1 MNNVKIPTLKELET
15 AEPAFYGGH
24 RLCAGCAEGTI
35 VRQVL
40 DAARYA
46 EFDGAKTDLK
56 DPYPVVV
63 GVATGCLEVATT
75 PCPYTSWGVPTLHN
89 AFENVAATM
98 SGVVEAYS
106 VMRKKGRLASKKEY
120 RFVAFAGDGGTY
132 DIGFQSLS
140 GALER
145 GHKFLYVC
153 LNNEGYMNTGIQ
165 RSSATPYGAWTTT
178 TNAGKVEWRKN
189 LTEIIAAHGIP
200 YVAQAAP
207 FSTKPRDLYEKVG
220 RAFEAEGSAF
230 MNILSPC
237 SRGWRFPEGDTI
249 KLARLAVE
257 TCYWPLFEIIEGKWT
272 LNYKPKA
279 KMPVVEF
286 LSAQEKF
293 KGVLGDKE
301 KVAYIQNRIDQEWQT
316 LLTKC
321 GV

>member
-1 MNNVKIPTLKELET
+1 MSTVNLPTFKDLET
-15 AEPAFYGGH
+15 TEPAFAGGH

-40 DAARYA
+40 DAARYSSP
-46 EFDGAKTDLK
+46 DGTKINLK

-75 PCPYTSWGVPTLHN
+75 PCPYTSWGVPAFHN
-89 AFENVAATM
+89 AFENIAATM
-98 SGVVEAYS
+98 SGVAEAYA
-106 VMRKKGRLASKKEY
+106 VLKKRGKTAQKKDH

-165 RSSATPYGAWTTT
+165 RSSATPFGAWTTT
-178 TNAGKVEWRKN
+178 TNAGKVEWRKD
-189 LTEIIAAHGIP
+189 LTSIIVAHGIP

-207 FSTKPRDLYEKVG
+207 FSAKPRDLYEKVG
-220 RAFEAEGSAF
+220 RAFAAGGPAF
-230 MNILSPC
+230 MNVLSPC
-237 SRGWRFPEGDTI
+237 SRGWRFPEKDTM

-257 TCYWPLFEIIEGKWT
+257 TCYWPLFEVTEGKWT
-272 LNYKPKA
+272 LNYKPKN
-279 KMPVVEF
+279 KLPVSEF

-293 KGVLGDKE
+293 KNILNDKE
-301 KVAYIQNRIDQEWQT
+301 KVCYIQNRIDLEWRT
-316 LLTKC
+316 LLAKC
-321 GV
+321 GA

>member
-15 AEPAFYGGH
+15 AQPAFYGGH
-24 RLCAGCAEGTI
+24 RLCAGCAESII

-40 DAARYA
+40 DAARFA
-46 EFDGAKTDLK
+46 GPAGEKINLK

-63 GVATGCLEVATT
+63 GIATGCLEVATT
-75 PCPYTSWGVPTLHN
+75 PCPYTSWGVPAFHN

-106 VMRKKGRLASKKEY
+106 VLKKKGMCPGKEK

-145 GHKFLYVC
+145 GHKFLYAC
-153 LNNEGYMNTGIQ
+153 INNEGYMNTGIQ

-178 TNAGKVEWRKN
+178 TNAGKVEWRKDM
-189 LTEIIAAHGIP
+189 TAIVAAHGIP
-200 YVAQAAP
+200 YAAQAAP

-220 RAFEAEGSAF
+220 RAFAADGPSF

-237 SRGWRFPEGDTI
+237 SRGWRFPDGDTV

-257 TCYWPLFEIIEGKWT
+257 TCYWPLFEVIEGKWI
-272 LNYKPKA
+272 LNYKPKN
-279 KMPVVEF
+279 KLPVAEF
-286 LSAQEKF
+286 LSAQGKF
-293 KGVLGDKE
+293 KNITDDKE
-301 KVAYIQNRIDQEWQT
+301 KIAFIQNRIDLEWKT
-316 LLTKC
+316 LLAKC
-321 GV
+321 GA